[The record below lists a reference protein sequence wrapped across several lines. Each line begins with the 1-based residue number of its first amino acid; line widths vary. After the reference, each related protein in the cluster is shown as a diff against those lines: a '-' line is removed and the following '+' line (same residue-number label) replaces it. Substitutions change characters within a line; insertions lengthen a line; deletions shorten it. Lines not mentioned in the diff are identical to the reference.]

1 MSIPTVPAQSG
12 LTGTSPVAVSAAAAD
27 RPRPRHDLLLPGG
40 GDQPDGHGQGRDP
53 QLHPDH
59 DDDRHDE
66 HPAHC
71 LPNPS
76 TVGQALTFAAT
87 VTVPEGAGVATGAVT
102 FLEGTVV
109 LGTGSLDED
118 NLATF
123 STSTLAAG
131 DHTVTAVYDGD
142 ASFAASSSNA
152 VNVTI
157 NAPVLAPQ
165 RPS

>member
-1 MSIPTVPAQSG
+1 MATN
-12 LTGTSPVAVSAAAAD
+12 AAAA
-27 RPRPRHDLLLPGG
+27 RPRRVLSFTPTTTTIATTST
-40 GDQPDGHGQGRDP
+40 
-53 QLHPDH
+53 QLT
-59 DDDRHDE
+59 
-66 HPAHC
+66 AS
-71 LPNPS
+71 PNPS

-142 ASFAASSSNA
+142 ASFADSSSSPFDVAIKNPPA
-152 VNVTI
+152 S
-157 NAPVLAPQ
+157 PLAHDDRSDRIVDQ
-165 RPS
+165 RPRRPAGHVHGHCE